1 MKEIAEKIRRY
12 CAYQDRAESE
22 VRLKLR
28 QYEVTG
34 GEAERMVAELKEEGF
49 LDEERYVDSF
59 VRGKINVKKWGI
71 EKIKSHLLAK
81 GVAAKNIEKYLTE
94 VNREL
99 YAQNLQTVM
108 EKWLRTHPD
117 QSATSPTLY
126 RHLLS
131 KGYSYQ
137 EIKTAIESLNK

>member
-81 GVAAKNIEKYLTE
+81 GVAAKTIEKYLTE
-94 VNREL
+94 VNRNL
-99 YAQNLQTVM
+99 YAQNLHTVM

-117 QSATSPTLY
+117 QPATSPTLY